1 MDQRRERGWW
11 KGGCDQ
17 RCGRLR
23 WPGRGLRT
31 KREVERWVDST
42 VGVVVV
48 VGAGQEYR
56 LEGCEWMCGLV
67 AVLALG
73 CVDNGARSA
82 HGWVGRGR
90 SRVMWLVG

>member
-1 MDQRRERGWW
+1 
-11 KGGCDQ
+11 
-17 RCGRLR
+17 
-23 WPGRGLRT
+23 LRT
-31 KREVERWVDST
+31 KREVERRVDST

-48 VGAGQEYR
+48 LGVGQEYR